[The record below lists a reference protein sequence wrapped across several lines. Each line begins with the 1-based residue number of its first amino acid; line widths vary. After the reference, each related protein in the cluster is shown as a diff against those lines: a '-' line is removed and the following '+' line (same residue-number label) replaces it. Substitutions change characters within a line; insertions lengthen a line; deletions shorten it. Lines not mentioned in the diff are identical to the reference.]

1 MDHVAHLRE
10 HGYAVVRGVY
20 AAADVAGIAGEMER
34 LKAEALR
41 HPASWRDRNLVY
53 VIRPHPVL
61 GRHLRFIHWAA
72 YISPVLARY
81 RVDRRQLA
89 LVAPLLGDDLKQI
102 VNQTTW
108 KTPGCDD
115 TTFGFHQDVRFRR
128 PASAFRELA
137 TSFVQTMIA
146 IDPHRP
152 DNGCLKIVPGSHR
165 LGALAIPADRP
176 VIDQSAENAILE
188 AWGLDPATVVDVT
201 LDPGDVAMWLPHT
214 LHGSGPNRSTID
226 RRAYVNGYV
235 IAANCDRGEWAF
247 RGGEPCELGEP
258 ALIQYDDL
266 YTRPEPHYI
275 DGALYPVTP
284 ER

>member
-1 MDHVAHLRE
+1 MDPVAHLRE

-20 AAADVAGIAGEMER
+20 GAADVAEIAGEMER
-34 LKAEALR
+34 LKADALR
-41 HPASWRDRNLVY
+41 HRTSWRDRNLVTM
-53 VIRPHPVL
+53 IRPHPVL

-89 LVAPLLGDDLKQI
+89 LVEPLLGHDLKQI
-102 VNQTTW
+102 VNQTSW
-108 KTPGCDD
+108 KTPACDD
-115 TTFGFHQDVRFRR
+115 TTFGFHQDARFRR

-137 TSFVQTMIA
+137 TSFVQTMLA

-152 DNGCLKIVPGSHR
+152 DNGCVKIYPGSHR
-165 LGALAIPADRP
+165 MGVLPIPADRP

-188 AWGLDPATVVDVT
+188 EWGLDPAKVVDVT

-214 LHGSGPNRSTID
+214 LHASGPNRSTID

-247 RGGEPCELGEP
+247 RGGEPCQLGEP

-266 YTRPEPHYI
+266 TTRPEPHTI